1 MNFRRSASAS
11 LRPCRYAAPL
21 RGRPTRSGGGAPSE
35 LPDPNR
41 DSPALTRTSNHSKS
55 STNQQETP
63 QSFNN
68 GWDIPRNAVA
78 LPCSLKNHSYL
89 SPFEVDR
96 DFHYFHLGPLL
107 LITCFAIFFKRCD
120 FFS

>member
-68 GWDIPRNAVA
+68 GWDIPEKSNEADILSTDKISSELFNNA
-78 LPCSLKNHSYL
+78 S
-89 SPFEVDR
+89 
-96 DFHYFHLGPLL
+96 
-107 LITCFAIFFKRCD
+107 
-120 FFS
+120 FSDESTPGRTER